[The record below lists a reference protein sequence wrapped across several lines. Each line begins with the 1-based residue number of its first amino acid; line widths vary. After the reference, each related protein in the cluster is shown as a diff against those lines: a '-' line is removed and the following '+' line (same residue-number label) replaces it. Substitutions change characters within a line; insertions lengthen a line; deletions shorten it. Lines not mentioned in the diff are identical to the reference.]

1 MAASKACLQGLL
13 GKDRCTLVLMWVVA
27 ECKHPT
33 SGPGHI
39 RGGCGVL
46 CGSRKK
52 ERERERQERYP
63 TIKTITKGAGK
74 HRDEATEGEPI
85 LSAWHL
91 DPAGAD

>member
-1 MAASKACLQGLL
+1 MQASYFRARPHQG
-13 GKDRCTLVLMWVVA
+13 WVWCA
-27 ECKHPT
+27 LWEQ
-33 SGPGHI
+33 
-39 RGGCGVL
+39 
-46 CGSRKK
+46 KK
-52 ERERERQERYP
+52 EREREGQERYP

>member
-1 MAASKACLQGLL
+1 
-13 GKDRCTLVLMWVVA
+13 MW
-27 ECKHPT
+27 EQK
-33 SGPGHI
+33 
-39 RGGCGVL
+39 
-46 CGSRKK
+46 KK
-52 ERERERQERYP
+52 ETGKIP

>member
-1 MAASKACLQGLL
+1 
-13 GKDRCTLVLMWVVA
+13 MW
-27 ECKHPT
+27 EQ
-33 SGPGHI
+33 
-39 RGGCGVL
+39 
-46 CGSRKK
+46 KK
-52 ERERERQERYP
+52 EREREGQERYP